1 MSGVHAVRDFYET
14 LSPASLSRIGQVYAS
29 EAFFRD
35 PFNEVR
41 GLDRVQRIFAHMFET
56 LDAPRFVV
64 IDAFEQ
70 GDQAFLTW
78 DFHFKRK
85 GQAQP
90 MKIHGSSHLR
100 FDADGRVAYHR
111 DYWDAAEE
119 LWEHVPL
126 LGALLRGLKG
136 RLRVD

>member
-1 MSGVHAVRDFYET
+1 MSGLPAVRAFYET
-14 LSPASLSRIGQVYAS
+14 LSPASLAGIGQVYAS

-41 GLDRVQRIFAHMFET
+41 GLDKVERIFAHMFET

-78 DFHFKRK
+78 DFHFQRM

-119 LWEHVPL
+119 LWERVPL
-126 LGALLRGLKG
+126 LGALMRWLKG

>member
-1 MSGVHAVRDFYET
+1 MSSVQAVRDFYET
-14 LSPASLSRIGQVYAS
+14 LSPASLARIGQVYAS

-78 DFHFKRK
+78 DFHFQRK

-119 LWEHVPL
+119 LWERVPL

>member
-1 MSGVHAVRDFYET
+1 MSGLHAVRDFYET
-14 LSPASLSRIGQVYAS
+14 LSPASLARIGLVYAS
-29 EAFFRD
+29 EAYFRD

-56 LDAPRFVV
+56 LDAPRFVI

-78 DFHFKRK
+78 DFHFQRK
-85 GQAQP
+85 GHSQP
-90 MKIHGSSHLR
+90 IKIHGSSHLR
-100 FDADGRVAYHR
+100 FDAEGRVAYHR

-119 LWEHVPL
+119 LWERVPL
-126 LGALLRGLKG
+126 LGGVLRWLKG